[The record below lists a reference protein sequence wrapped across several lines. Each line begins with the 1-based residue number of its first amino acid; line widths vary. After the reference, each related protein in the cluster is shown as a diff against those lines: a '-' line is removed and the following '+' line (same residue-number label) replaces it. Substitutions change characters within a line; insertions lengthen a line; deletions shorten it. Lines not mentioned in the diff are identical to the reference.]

1 MKKAF
6 KIDMKINRFI
16 LLPAAVLIFT
26 AVAQAQQVPMYS
38 QYVMNGFLIN
48 PSIAGRD
55 GYTTVNVTVREQWV
69 GLGNSPGTYA
79 ASFQTRLLK
88 DSYIS
93 RATSV
98 RRKMVRPTKGGNVG
112 VGGYIFNDRNGIMSR
127 TGILG
132 AYAYHLQLGQ
142 SRGGLPTYLSLGLA
156 ATLYQYAVDLNGNL
170 LLKDVDDEFLN
181 NYDRVV
187 YIPDFNF
194 GATYTSELYYVGFA
208 MSSLSRGAILFG
220 NKGDNERSE
229 LGHYYLTGG
238 AKIRFMGNRDWE
250 IQPSVLLKSSD
261 MFFKSFQADITAR
274 VFYRNDYW
282 AGLSYRTNDALI
294 ILLGL
299 KYDRFYFAYAFD
311 YALTEV
317 RKHTFGSH
325 ELTLAVK
332 FGESAR
338 RYRWIVAY

>member
-1 MKKAF
+1 MNIRNLLIVACLGLL
-6 KIDMKINRFI
+6 I
-16 LLPAAVLIFT
+16 LPAHS
-26 AVAQAQQVPMYS
+26 QQVPMYS

-88 DSYIS
+88 NSYIS
-93 RATSV
+93 RSTSV
-98 RRKMVRPTKGGNVG
+98 RRKMIRPTKGGNVG
-112 VGGYIFNDRNGIMSR
+112 LGGYVFNDRNGIVSR

-142 SRGGLPTYLSLGLA
+142 TGGLPNFLSFGLA
-156 ATLYQYAVDLNGNL
+156 ATVYQYALDLNGNL
-170 LLKDVDDEFLN
+170 LLHDVDDEFLN

-187 YIPDFNF
+187 FIPDFNF
-194 GATYTSELYYVGFA
+194 GTTYTTDKFYVGFA
-208 MSSLSRGAILFG
+208 MSSLSRGSILFG
-220 NKGDNERSE
+220 NKSDNKRSE
-229 LGHYYLTGG
+229 LGHYFLTGG
-238 AKIRFMGNRDWE
+238 AKIRFPGSPEWE
-250 IQPSVLLKSSD
+250 IQPSALLKSSD
-261 MFFKSFQADITAR
+261 MLFKSIQMDLTTR

-282 AGLSYRTNDALI
+282 AGLSYRTGDAVI

-299 KYDRFYFAYAFD
+299 KYDKFYFAYAFD
-311 YALTEV
+311 FALTEV
-317 RKHTFGSH
+317 RKYTFGSH

-338 RYRWIVAY
+338 RYRWINAY